1 MLPSPRH
8 YQRKIDFCLAYGEF
22 CGNVGQIYSAALDV
36 FLAPLSARHP
46 SYYYVSYAKNTFSPP
61 ELEHQPPTPFR
72 RGTVP
77 FIPVSGTSQNPHQGV
92 GLLQHRPDPHHCQGP
107 PGQSRPADQ
116 RHDHSRTPRHR
127 HQQDHSTYRFTTG
140 TQKDSCLIG
149 HILTACVKKSIVRR
163 CSFSLHFQT
172 VRRNLYF

>member
-77 FIPVSGTSQNPHQGV
+77 FIPVSGTSQNPHQGIR
-92 GLLQHRPDPHHCQGP
+92 LLQFSPDPHHSQGQDASRKRP
-107 PGQSRPADQ
+107 HRRPDPGIA
-116 RHDHSRTPRHR
+116 PRHG
-127 HQQDHSTYRFTTG
+127 HQQDHPTYRFATG
-140 TQKDSCLIG
+140 TEETGTFVVI
-149 HILTACVKKSIVRR
+149 
-163 CSFSLHFQT
+163 F
-172 VRRNLYF
+172 